1 MRNKSRSKAD
11 KIIESVS
18 FAILIVISIAVMA
31 VVIWINIKHWM
42 K

>member
-1 MRNKSRSKAD
+1 MEQKHRSKAG
-11 KIIESVS
+11 KIIETVG
-18 FAILIVISIAVMA
+18 FIILVVVSIAVMA

>member
-1 MRNKSRSKAD
+1 MEKKSKCKAGR
-11 KIIESVS
+11 IIESVG
-18 FAILIVISIAVMA
+18 FGILITISIAIMA